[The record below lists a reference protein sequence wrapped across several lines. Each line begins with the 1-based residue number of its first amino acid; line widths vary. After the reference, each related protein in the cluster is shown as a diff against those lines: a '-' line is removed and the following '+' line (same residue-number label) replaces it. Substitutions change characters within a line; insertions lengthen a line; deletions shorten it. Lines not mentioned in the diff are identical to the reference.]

1 MNMNALVLA
10 GANDLRLE
18 SRPVPEIG
26 DGELLLKTGAAF
38 ICGTDVRMLRNGA
51 KAAPLILGHEF
62 AGTVVRA
69 GKSVHGYPEGTRVAV
84 APNMGCGVCDACVSG
99 NTQDCAA
106 MTALGVQID
115 GGFAEYVRIP
125 ASAVSQGNVSPIG
138 DASFALSS
146 LAEPLSCVYN
156 SFERARM
163 RVGDTVL
170 VIGAGPIGLMH
181 AKLYKLAGASAV
193 IINDM
198 NADRLAAC
206 AAEDPSFI
214 TVDGERTVERVM
226 ELTRGKGADVV
237 VVAASSA
244 AAQQASF
251 SLAAMHGRVIF
262 FGGLP
267 AGKEI
272 VALDTN
278 VIHYKMITVT
288 GTSRQSLRQYRACLD
303 LIGRGLIDL
312 RGIATGLYPL
322 ADYARAFEDASAG
335 VGLKTGFVFDGGK

>member
-10 GANDLRLE
+10 GVDDLRLE
-18 SRPVPEIG
+18 TRPVPEIG

-51 KAAPLILGHEF
+51 KAMPLVLGHEF

-69 GKSVHGYPEGTRVAV
+69 GKSVRGYPEGTRVAV
-84 APNMGCGVCDACVSG
+84 APNMGCGVCDACASG
-99 NTQDCAA
+99 NTQDCSS

-125 ASAVSQGNVSPIG
+125 AAAVSQGNVSPIG
-138 DASFALSS
+138 DASFALSA

-163 RVGDTVL
+163 RVGETVL

-181 AKLYKLAGASAV
+181 AKLYKLAGAAAV

-198 NADRLAAC
+198 NAERLSAC
-206 AAEDPSFI
+206 AAEDSSFI
-214 TVDGERTVERVM
+214 AVDGERTTERVM
-226 ELTRGKGADVV
+226 ELTRGRGADVV

-267 AGKEI
+267 AGKE
-272 VALDTN
+272 VVPLDTN

-303 LIGRGLIDL
+303 LIGRGLVDL
-312 RGIATGLYPL
+312 RGVATGRYPL
-322 ADYARAFEDASAG
+322 SDYPRAFADASAG
-335 VGLKTGFVFDGGK
+335 VGLKTGFVFDGEM